1 MNRKFRA
8 AGGKSLYV
16 ERLEARRVMAG
27 NILAEVIDGTLF
39 IDGDELAN
47 GIAILAT
54 ETPNEVLLI
63 PVPAVAGDVT
73 YLNDQTGHLT
83 FEFTED
89 IVIRMGAG
97 NDGVELNNIYVPRD
111 LTIDTGD
118 GLDRVSI
125 GSVLGPQ
132 GRAVAPFVAW
142 PPVGEVVPGGMI
154 LDPNYVPTYTVG
166 EVVRALYAPLNQRPG
181 VVMVARDLSIDTGGA
196 SDYVYLG
203 QSQVI
208 ADFALRSGEGD
219 DVLVMHTVSA
229 RRMDAGMG
237 RGHDLANIA
246 NLATRVQMTLETG
259 FGNDFVSYAGS
270 YARGPA
276 TFLGGHD
283 NNQIYIGASVFSSS
297 LYAAT
302 GADNDYLAVKSSMLL
317 GNSTFITSGGS
328 DRVDIDYSFGRFVSF
343 NTGTAVDAIVIR
355 GSALDNIYAAMGD
368 GDDHLSLVTTRIL
381 HPFIIDGGVGAND
394 VLHSYG
400 SATYYI
406 ATPGFEHKTS
416 NWPWWLTM

>member
-8 AGGKSLYV
+8 AHGRSLHI

-47 GIAILAT
+47 GIAIEAT
-54 ETPNEVLLI
+54 GMPNEVRLI
-63 PVPAVAGDVT
+63 PVSAVAGDVT

-83 FEFTED
+83 FEVTED

-125 GSVLGPQ
+125 GSVIGPE
-132 GRAVAPFVAW
+132 GKAVAPYVAW

-154 LDPNYVPTYTVG
+154 VDPNYMPTYVAG
-166 EVVRALYAPLNQRPG
+166 EVVPALYTPLNQSSG
-181 VVMVARDLSIDTGGA
+181 VVMVARDLSIDTGNA

-203 QSQVI
+203 QSQVV
-208 ADFALRSGEGD
+208 ANFALRSGEGD

-246 NLATRVQMTLETG
+246 NLSTRVQMTLETG

-270 YARGPA
+270 YSRGPA

-283 NNQIYIGASVFSSS
+283 NNQFYIGASVFSST
-297 LYAAT
+297 LYAAM
-302 GADNDYLAVKSSMLL
+302 GADNDYVSVKSSMLL
-317 GNSTFITSGGS
+317 GNSAFITSNGS

-343 NTGTAVDAIVIR
+343 DTGAAVDAIVIR
-355 GSALDNIYAAMGD
+355 GCALDGIYASLGD
-368 GDDHLSLVTTRIL
+368 GDDHLSLVGSRIL
-381 HPFIIDGGVGAND
+381 NPFVIDGGLGAND
-394 VLHSYG
+394 VLHTYG
-400 SATYYI
+400 SAIYYLG
-406 ATPGFEHKTS
+406 TPGFEHKTS

>member
-1 MNRKFRA
+1 
-8 AGGKSLYV
+8 
-16 ERLEARRVMAG
+16 
-27 NILAEVIDGTLF
+27 
-39 IDGDELAN
+39 
-47 GIAILAT
+47 
-54 ETPNEVLLI
+54 LI

-97 NDGVELNNIYVPRD
+97 NDGVELNNVYVPRD

-125 GSVLGPQ
+125 GSVIGPE
-132 GRAVAPFVAW
+132 GHAVAPYVAW
-142 PPVGEVVPGGMI
+142 PPVGEVVPGAMI
-154 LDPNYVPTYTVG
+154 IDPSYVPTYMVG
-166 EVVRALYAPLNQRPG
+166 EVVPALYTPLNQLRG
-181 VVMVARDLSIDTGGA
+181 VVMVARNLSIDSGGA

-208 ADFALRSGEGD
+208 GTFALRSGEGD
-219 DVLVMHTVSA
+219 DVLVIHTASA
-229 RRMDAGMG
+229 RSIDAGMG

-246 NLATRVQMTLETG
+246 NLVTRVQMTLETG

-270 YARGPA
+270 HARGPA

-283 NNQIYIGASVFSSS
+283 NNQFYIGSSVFSST
-297 LYAAT
+297 LYAAM
-302 GADNDYLAVKSSMLL
+302 GSDNDYLAVKSSMLL
-317 GNSTFITSGGS
+317 GNSTFITNGGS

-343 NTGTAVDAIVIR
+343 DTGAAVDALVIR

-368 GDDHLSLVTTRIL
+368 GDDHLSLVGSRIL
-381 HPFIIDGGVGAND
+381 HPFVVDGGTGAND
-394 VLHSYG
+394 VLHTYG
-400 SATYYI
+400 SAAYTI
-406 ATPGFEHKTS
+406 GTPGFEHKTS
-416 NWPWWLTM
+416 NWPGWLKM